1 LRSINVSEEIRRAKL
16 QDLGEITRLARNASP
31 SRGHVSEPEVTQW
44 LYSKGI
50 WVAIRDGMLVGV
62 AAWQAENLLAVTDVL
77 HVAPDKYW
85 LETGSQLLD
94 TIEGEAQTL
103 MCEANVV
110 LLPAVAPEAAR
121 ALLQQQ
127 GYERRTWEEL
137 HGIWQEVLSDLA
149 GDEVELMVK
158 QLRDRMVM
166 VPL

>member
-1 LRSINVSEEIRRAKL
+1 VSEEIRRAKM
-16 QDLGEITRLARNASP
+16 QDLGEITKLARHASP
-31 SRGHVSEPEVTQW
+31 SRGQVSQAEVTQW
-44 LYSKGI
+44 LYSKGM

-62 AAWQAENLLAVTDVL
+62 VAWQAENLLAVTDVL
-77 HVAPDKYW
+77 HVAPAEYW
-85 LETGSQLLD
+85 LETGSRLLD

-110 LLPAVAPEAAR
+110 LLPALAPAAAR

-127 GYERRTWEEL
+127 GYERRIRDEL

-166 VPL
+166 MPL

>member
-1 LRSINVSEEIRRAKL
+1 M
-16 QDLGEITRLARNASP
+16 QDLGEITKLARHASP
-31 SRGHVSEPEVTQW
+31 SRGQVSQAKVTQW
-44 LYSKGI
+44 LYSKGM

-62 AAWQAENLLAVTDVL
+62 VAWQAENLLAVTDVL
-77 HVAPDKYW
+77 HVAPAEYW
-85 LETGSQLLD
+85 LETGSRLLD

-110 LLPAVAPEAAR
+110 LLPALAPAAVR

-127 GYERRTWEEL
+127 GYERRTRDEL

-166 VPL
+166 MPL